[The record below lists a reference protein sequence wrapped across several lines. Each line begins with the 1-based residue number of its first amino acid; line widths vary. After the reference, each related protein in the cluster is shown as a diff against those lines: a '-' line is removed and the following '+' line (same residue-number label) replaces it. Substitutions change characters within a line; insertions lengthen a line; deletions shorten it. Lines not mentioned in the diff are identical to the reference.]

1 MKGVCRGR
9 WALALL
15 FFLAVPLLGST
26 IPITGLCDTG
36 FNVVAGADQ
45 CYTVR
50 LDGSWGPVPA
60 SVVTSSYPL
69 FTGGWLA
76 NSGSSQWIAPRS
88 NYSGGVSDADGHY
101 YFRTTFVLPDYVDP
115 ATAQITGFWSTDNE
129 GLDILLNGVGTG
141 NQIPFYTAPYLSFQ
155 ALHAFTI
162 GGLHI
167 VGLGAAVSAG
177 FVKGLNTLDF
187 EVNNPSG
194 YPCCDAT
201 GLRVS
206 GMQGTVDEEQIIP
219 EPATLWLLGG
229 GLAGLILLRRRR

>member
-1 MKGVCRGR
+1 MKGVCRRR
-9 WALALL
+9 WVLVLL

-36 FNVVAGADQ
+36 FNTVAGVDQ

-50 LDGSWGPVPA
+50 SDGSWGSA
-60 SVVTSSYPL
+60 YVVTSSYP
-69 FTGGWLA
+69 FIGGGGESLWLA
-76 NSGSSQWIAPRS
+76 NSSSSKWIGPRI
-88 NYSGGVSDADGHY
+88 NYSGGVSDADGNY
-101 YFRTTFVLPDYVDP
+101 YFRTTFVLPNNADLDE
-115 ATAQITGFWSTDNE
+115 AQISGFWSSDNA

-141 NQIPFYTAPYLSFQ
+141 NQIAFGTYPNLSFQ
-155 ALHAFTI
+155 ALHSFSII
-162 GGLHI
+162 G
-167 VGLGAAVSAG
+167 SAG
-177 FVKGLNTLDF
+177 FVTGLNTLDF
-187 EVNNPSG
+187 VVNNPSG

-206 GMQGTVDEEQIIP
+206 GMQGTVEEEYIIP